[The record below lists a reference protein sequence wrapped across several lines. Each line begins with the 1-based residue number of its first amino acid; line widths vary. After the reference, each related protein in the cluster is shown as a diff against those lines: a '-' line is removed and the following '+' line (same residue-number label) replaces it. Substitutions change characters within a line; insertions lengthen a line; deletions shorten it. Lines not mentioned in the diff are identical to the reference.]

1 MLHVK
6 SALLRGTALDLRPA
20 PERKDDDPNAL
31 GAEVK
36 KAVADLSKTI
46 EEFRTKNDE
55 RLKQIEKKGEDAV
68 TKVEIERINAAIDA
82 AAKKVNDEIKTR
94 VDDIEAKANRLALG
108 GTTSEGQQLTPEQVE
123 YSKKFEDYM
132 RTGYG
137 EQKGTADYRE
147 LKDLEKKAT
156 AASTDN
162 DPSGG
167 YTVRPQIDNQ
177 IDAVLK
183 EISPIRSIASVMTI
197 GTGSFKKLVNQHGAS
212 SGWVGERESRVQTLS
227 PDLAELEYPVFEIY
241 AMPAATQNLLDDSYI
256 NIDQWLVD
264 EIDLEFAQQEGAAF
278 INGNGVKKPRGILGG
293 YSIVADASYAWGS
306 LGYVATGNSGAFA
319 ASNPAD
325 SLLSLVFAIK
335 KGYRANASIVMNRS
349 TMAAVRKLKD
359 GQGNYLVDLRLR
371 DNALVETIFGFPVT
385 EAEDMPT
392 IAANSYSIAFG
403 DFKRGYLIID
413 RQGTRVLR
421 DPYTA
426 KPYVLF
432 YTTKRVGGGVQN
444 FEAIKLLKFA
454 AS

>member
-1 MLHVK
+1 
-6 SALLRGTALDLRPA
+6 
-20 PERKDDDPNAL
+20 
-31 GAEVK
+31 
-36 KAVADLSKTI
+36 
-46 EEFRTKNDE
+46 
-55 RLKQIEKKGEDAV
+55 
-68 TKVEIERINAAIDA
+68 
-82 AAKKVNDEIKTR
+82 
-94 VDDIEAKANRLALG
+94 VDDLEAKANRLALG
-108 GTTSEGQQLTPEQVE
+108 GTTSEGKQLTPEQVE

-147 LKDLEKKAT
+147 LKELEKKAT